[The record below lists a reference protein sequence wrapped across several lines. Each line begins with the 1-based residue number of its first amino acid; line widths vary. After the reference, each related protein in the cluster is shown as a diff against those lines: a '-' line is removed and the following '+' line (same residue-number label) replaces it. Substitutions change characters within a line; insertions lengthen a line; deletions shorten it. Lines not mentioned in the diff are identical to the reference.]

1 MRKVV
6 DECGFSGVNAHNV
19 TFDDIDGMYA
29 DTAVEDLADAPQ
41 FEIFNVKTPIGRWGG
56 EEFMVLLQEVS
67 KEAAIDF
74 AERVRKAFNEIAFES
89 AGHRSVSVGVT
100 EIKKGESAD
109 AACVRVDQAL
119 YQAKDGGKNRVVV
132 L

>member
-1 MRKVV
+1 
-6 DECGFSGVNAHNV
+6 
-19 TFDDIDGMYA
+19 
-29 DTAVEDLADAPQ
+29 
-41 FEIFNVKTPIGRWGG
+41 
-56 EEFMVLLQEVS
+56 MVLLEDTP
-67 KEAAIDF
+67 KEKAVAF
-74 AERVRKAFNEIAFES
+74 AEQVCKAFNDVSFEK